1 MTHFP
6 PLLINMCS
14 YGHPTQRQN
23 GEYYN
28 RFALPAII
36 LAFYVIRPIWEINGA
51 VVELIADEKYSF
63 YTEFTGGTKYANE
76 ELATEVKSAIRRGQ
90 SVTKCRKPPF
100 SASLNV

>member
-1 MTHFP
+1 MTYFP

-51 VVELIADEKYSF
+51 VVEVIADEKYSF

-76 ELATEVKSAIRRGQ
+76 ELPKSSQPSREAKVSKAAVFR
-90 SVTKCRKPPF
+90 VTQC
-100 SASLNV
+100 LNS